1 MKTNACLDQTARYL
15 AVDILTRIQRENSYS
30 NILLNQTLMKY
41 RLPVQD
47 ANLLTKIVYG
57 TLQQQLTLE
66 YWLNP
71 FIKQKKVLPWV
82 KELLLSALFQLQYLD
97 RIPARAVLDESI
109 KIAKAK
115 GHDGIRKFVTGV
127 LHAVLRSQLPDP
139 HEIADPFERA
149 RIVYSVPG
157 WLVNQLVT
165 ENGWEKTNLLLSSI
179 NQPPHQ
185 AIRVNTS
192 KISLQQAERALT
204 AAGFT
209 WRRSQLSPTSL
220 IIQSGFAGNSQ
231 LFKNG
236 SIVFQDESAACVV
249 ASMEIKA
256 DQKVLDACAAPGGK
270 TLQIA
275 DQLQTGHV
283 WALDIHEHKVKLIEK
298 NAVRCGLQ
306 ARVTAQKLDARLAVT
321 KFTTGFFDQILLDA
335 PCSGIG
341 LLRRKPEIRYRK
353 NLQDIHALSQLQLKL
368 LENLVPLV
376 KLHGKITYSTC
387 TIMQTENQQVIKS
400 FLKQHPQFSLQNPR
414 RIGREI
420 FPDEYETDGFF
431 MANLIKN
438 AN

>member
-298 NAVRCGLQ
+298 MRFVVAC
-306 ARVTAQKLDARLAVT
+306 KL
-321 KFTTGFFDQILLDA
+321 G
-335 PCSGIG
+335 
-341 LLRRKPEIRYRK
+341 
-353 NLQDIHALSQLQLKL
+353 
-368 LENLVPLV
+368 
-376 KLHGKITYSTC
+376 
-387 TIMQTENQQVIKS
+387 
-400 FLKQHPQFSLQNPR
+400 
-414 RIGREI
+414 
-420 FPDEYETDGFF
+420 
-431 MANLIKN
+431 
-438 AN
+438 

>member
-1 MKTNACLDQTARYL
+1 MKTNTSLYQTTRYL
-15 AVDILTRIQRENSYS
+15 AVEILTRIQQENSYS

-41 RLPVQD
+41 QLTVQD

-66 YWLNP
+66 YWLDP

-127 LHAVLRSQLPDP
+127 LHAILRSQLPDP
-139 HEIADPFERA
+139 QKIADPFKKA
-149 RIVYSVPG
+149 QIVYSVPA
-157 WLVNQLVT
+157 WLVNQLVK
-165 ENGWEKTNLLLSSI
+165 ENGWKKTNLLLSSI

-192 KISLQQAERALT
+192 KISLQQAKKVLT
-204 AAGFT
+204 VAGFT
-209 WRRSQLSPTSL
+209 CRRSQLSPTSL

-249 ASMEIKA
+249 ASMELKA
-256 DQKVLDACAAPGGK
+256 NQKVLDACAAPGGK

-275 DQLQTGHV
+275 DQLETGHV
-283 WALDIHEHKVKLIEK
+283 WALDIHEHKVKLIKK

-306 ARVTAQKLDARLAVT
+306 AKVTAQKLDARLAAT
-321 KFTTGFFDQILLDA
+321 KFVAGYFDQILLDA

-353 NLQDIHALSQLQLKL
+353 DLQDVNTLSTLQLNL
-368 LENLVPLV
+368 LENLAPLV

-387 TIMQTENQQVIKS
+387 TIMQAENQQVIKS
-400 FLKQHPQFSLQNPR
+400 FLKKHPQFSLQDPR
-414 RIGREI
+414 KIGRII
-420 FPDEYETDGFF
+420 FPDDYETDGFF
-431 MANLIKN
+431 IANLIKN
-438 AN
+438 AD